1 MENNYETLMDK
12 AIQLGATGAK
22 LIQTDQVI
30 FDPRSYLKCRFG
42 CNRWGQYWTCPP
54 NLDISPKDFQ
64 TAYDRYHSAIVIRT
78 SDPKV
83 GQEVTLAI
91 EKAQLI
97 AEEFHL
103 RLETT
108 QGSLVQLENTL
119 KQALSRSDA
128 CQADRSRPL
137 LIGK

>member
-1 MENNYETLMDK
+1 M
-12 AIQLGATGAK
+12 
-22 LIQTDQVI
+22 
-30 FDPRSYLKCRFG
+30 
-42 CNRWGQYWTCPP
+42 
-54 NLDISPKDFQ
+54 DISPKDFQ
-64 TAYDRYHSAIVIRT
+64 EAYDRYHSAIVIRT
-78 SDPKV
+78 SDPNV

>member
-22 LIQTDQVI
+22 LIQTYQVI

-64 TAYDRYHSAIVIRT
+64 TAYDRYQSAIVIRT